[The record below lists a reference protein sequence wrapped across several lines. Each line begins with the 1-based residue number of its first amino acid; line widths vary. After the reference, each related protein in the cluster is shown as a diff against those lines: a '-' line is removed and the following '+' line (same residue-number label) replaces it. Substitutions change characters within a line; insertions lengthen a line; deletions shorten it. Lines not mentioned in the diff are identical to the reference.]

1 MSEYFA
7 IEVDTSAIDEFVDDL
22 GQVPES
28 LGRHLHN
35 AMDGTLDLLID
46 WTSAETPV
54 NYGLLRGSWTKEIS
68 GEAVNLTGE
77 MFTPLIYGW
86 PVEQGRR
93 PGKMPPVDAIKI
105 WARRKLGLSGEEL
118 DQAAFLIARAI
129 GKRGTEG
136 AHMVEQAYNRA
147 RSGPEIERIWGYEIE
162 QFLEELAG

>member
-93 PGKMPPVDAIKI
+93 PDKPSFLRAHILMASTGGILPG
-105 WARRKLGLSGEEL
+105 RRPCSTG
-118 DQAAFLIARAI
+118 
-129 GKRGTEG
+129 
-136 AHMVEQAYNRA
+136 H
-147 RSGPEIERIWGYEIE
+147 P
-162 QFLEELAG
+162 